1 MQLNTNLEVK
11 NTESLSYNCNFGES
25 VKFVYTVQPQ
35 DLEGY
40 NSNSNSDKQSDN
52 SGSQPNRK
60 QSLKL
65 KTNKLKQKKH
75 QIIKNLAN
83 TTNNANM
90 KNNT

>member
-11 NTESLSYNCNFGES
+11 NTESLTYNCDFGES
-25 VKFVYTVQPQ
+25 VKFVYTVQPPTATVINKVIT
-35 DLEGY
+35 LAH
-40 NSNSNSDKQSDN
+40 SL
-52 SGSQPNRK
+52 NRK

-90 KNNT
+90 KNNTQNK